1 MNGPRNEL
9 ALGGEPRVQL
19 LPPSV
24 RERER
29 RHAARRMMVLLV
41 VLAVVVVGGG
51 VAFGFLRAV
60 QAEAALAAAQQQT
73 LDILAQ
79 QAEFAQG
86 AQVASLVKQT
96 EAAQRQVTSTEI
108 DWLALLTEISNYI
121 PAGTTLAEVAF
132 VSPAPWEPT
141 LIPEGQLRAERIALV
156 NLTLTGPD
164 YVAPANFITAVRMM
178 PGSADAVITG
188 TTFQDGQYRTA
199 ISLALNA
206 DVLADRYNLQ
216 PEPATGD
223 AGDDPAGASATQ
235 PEPNPTEGMN
245 Q

>member
-1 MNGPRNEL
+1 MSGPRNEL
-9 ALGGEPRVQL
+9 TLGGEPRVQL

-24 RERER
+24 REREK

-41 VLAVVVVGGG
+41 ILAVVAAGGG
-51 VAFGFLRAV
+51 VAFGFIRAV

-86 AQVASLVKQT
+86 ARVASLVKQT

-108 DWLALLTEISNYI
+108 DWFALLEEITNYI
-121 PAGTTLAEVAF
+121 PAGTTRAEVAF
-132 VSPAPWEPT
+132 VSPAPWEPA
-141 LIPEGQLRAERIALV
+141 LIPEGQLRAGRIAAV
-156 NLTLTGPD
+156 SLTLVGPD

-178 PGSADAVITG
+178 PGFADAVITG

-206 DVLADRYNLQ
+206 DALADRYNLQ
-216 PEPATGD
+216 PETATAQ
-223 AGDDPAGASATQ
+223 AGDNPADASATQ
-235 PEPNPTEGMN
+235 PAPTPTEGMD